1 LGLGQVVNSMVQGS
15 AADIVM
21 YGMNRLSETCD
32 PLLQPR
38 LQIHDDLLFYFE
50 SEEQLQDNVD
60 RIIRAMLDIEFQWI
74 VVPLTVEMSIGANW
88 YEMKE
93 RAVYDSSKLLDWP
106 KRQARFQ

>member
-1 LGLGQVVNSMVQGS
+1 MVQGS

-21 YGMNRLSETCD
+21 DGMNRLSETCD

-50 SEEQLQDNVD
+50 SEEQLQDNID
-60 RIIRAMLDIEFQWI
+60 KIINAMLDIQFPWVI
-74 VVPLTVEMSIGANW
+74 VPLTVEMSIGPNW

-93 RAVYDSSKLLDWP
+93 VATYDSNKLLGLP
-106 KRQARFQ
+106 TREARFL